1 MCVGLATVTE
11 EMHNKNDPVYCK
23 YEYYSSLFPY
33 VNAYVQYIPVD
44 IPYRVTLIKD
54 SKFERTY
61 IGTSIYQ
68 YILYSIYQYKI
79 ADTENCC
86 LSLYRFVASFLNL
99 PGSDS

>member
-1 MCVGLATVTE
+1 MILYI
-11 EMHNKNDPVYCK
+11 VYM

-33 VNAYVQYIPVD
+33 VNAYVQYIPVY

-68 YILYSIYQYKI
+68 YILYIQYI
-79 ADTENCC
+79 P
-86 LSLYRFVASFLNL
+86 VQ
-99 PGSDS
+99 DS